1 LNALGVQ
8 DYRVRNKSMAII
20 TSKVAVTGT
29 SQSIVSVDN
38 VSRDVLLHAKHEIF
52 IGNSGVTSTNGYI
65 LDNGDVLRLSMQEGE
80 DLWAVTSGGSGTL
93 HVLVSKVD

>member
-1 LNALGVQ
+1 MNALGVQ

-20 TSKVAVTGT
+20 TSQVSVTGT

-52 IGNSGVTSTNGYI
+52 IGNSGVTSTSGYI